1 MQVKIKVQT
10 QYFENISLSSVP
22 CFKPRGGQEFI
33 FPCNS
38 DFVMGVELNELVET
52 IELMLKNYSNAP
64 HRYKYEYMSHDIEFH
79 EPIVIENIDYT
90 HEVEFGEVK

>member
-10 QYFENISLSSVP
+10 QYLENTSLSSVP
-22 CFKPRGGQEFI
+22 RFKPRGGQEFI

-52 IELMLKNYSNAP
+52 IELMLKNYSNA
-64 HRYKYEYMSHDIEFH
+64 HYKYEYMSHDIEFH

-90 HEVEFGEVK
+90 HEAIFGVI

>member
-33 FPCNS
+33 FPCDS

-52 IELMLKNYSNAP
+52 IEVMLKNYSNA
-64 HRYKYEYMSHDIEFH
+64 HYKYEYMSHDIEFH

-90 HEVEFGEVK
+90 HDVIFGEVK